1 MNHEHYQQLVS
12 EFIDRE
18 INAGDEQVLFT
29 HLNSCG
35 ECREFLK
42 AALTLQ
48 GQILE
53 TKPAHIVSPQLG
65 RTGTILRTIWT
76 KRVPMSVAA
85 VLAVAALAS
94 TITLSTLWMRGKEK
108 APETSREVVYV
119 TRMPAIQVIGF
130 YSPSEKSKK

>member
-18 INAGDEQVLFT
+18 ISGGDEQELFA

-42 AALTLQ
+42 ATLSLQ
-48 GQILE
+48 GQIRE
-53 TKPAHIVSPQLG
+53 TKPAYNVSPRSG
-65 RTGTILRTIWT
+65 RTGTVLRTLWT

-85 VLAVAALAS
+85 VLAVVALAS
-94 TITLSTLWMRGKEK
+94 TVTLSTLWMRPKEK
-108 APETSREVVYV
+108 APETNQEVVYV

-130 YSPSEKSKK
+130 YSPNEKSKK